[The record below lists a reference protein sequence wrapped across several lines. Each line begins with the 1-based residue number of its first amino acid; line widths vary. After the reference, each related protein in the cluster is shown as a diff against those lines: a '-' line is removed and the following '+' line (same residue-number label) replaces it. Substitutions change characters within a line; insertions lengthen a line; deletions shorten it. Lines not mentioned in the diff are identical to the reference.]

1 MEEVKEIELSRSL
14 SFWALLAA
22 GVGDIVGSSIFFY
35 SGYVLHIAGPAA
47 VLAYLLVGLFGLGIA
62 LISAE
67 IASMP
72 KVRKTSGAI
81 YSFTKEGLGGFW
93 AMSVGL
99 MRVMGYTIGGAAVA
113 IAMATFVKQAVLIG
127 LFNVVTPPHFV
138 SALAAAV
145 LGAWVLLNV
154 IGVKPTATT
163 EMIFVAFKVSV
174 ILLFAAVVV
183 ALVTIQPPSNL
194 LAHFSPLA
202 PNGFSG
208 FMKAAV
214 IAFFAY
220 TGFNTVAVFTA
231 EAKRPER
238 DVPRGIYGSQIVAM
252 SIYVGVLVVLL
263 LARGWYRYGK
273 TTTAFIAALSAVN
286 APILVKLLVIP
297 AALLASAGVTLL
309 WVASSSRTIY
319 QMSKDGFLP
328 KPLSKL
334 NSRRAP
340 WTATLL
346 AAFLM
351 AVAFITPS
359 FIYLASLATFG
370 FIYSYLFVGPSL
382 LSLRKKGY
390 KGKFRAPF
398 YPVLEVVMFALTLLF
413 ISSFQLSVL
422 EEGAAALILIAIIY
436 VLYRTKA
443 PAEPALPSEGGEN
456 EAPAPGSIEAS
467 REGGA
472 GAGKTSTISKKA
484 DDEPRQGLSAQ
495 SKPMRLR
502 Q

>member
-1 MEEVKEIELSRSL
+1 MEEVKDVELSRSL

-127 LFNVVTPPHFV
+127 IFNMTVPPHFV
-138 SALAAAV
+138 VALAAAV

-194 LAHFSPLA
+194 LAHFSPFA

-208 FMKAAV
+208 FMSAAV

-231 EAKRPER
+231 EAKKPER
-238 DVPRGIYGSQIVAM
+238 DVPKGIYGSQITAM
-252 SIYVGVLVVLL
+252 AIYVGVLVVLL
-263 LARGWYRYGK
+263 LARGWYRYGR
-273 TTTAFIAALSAVN
+273 TTTAFISALSAVN
-286 APILVKLLVIP
+286 APTLVKLLVIP

-328 KPLSKL
+328 SQFSKL

-340 WTATLL
+340 WVATLL

-351 AVAFITPS
+351 AIAFITPS

-382 LSLRKKGY
+382 LSLKKRGY
-390 KGKFRAPF
+390 RGQFRAPF

-413 ISSFQLSVL
+413 IASFQLTVL
-422 EEGAAALILIAIIY
+422 EEGAAALALIGIAY
-436 VLYRTKA
+436 ALYRSKVPETA
-443 PAEPALPSEGGEN
+443 DVPQEEDEAGTPAQP
-456 EAPAPGSIEAS
+456 
-467 REGGA
+467 
-472 GAGKTSTISKKA
+472 
-484 DDEPRQGLSAQ
+484 
-495 SKPMRLR
+495 
-502 Q
+502 

>member
-14 SFWALLAA
+14 SVWALLAA

-35 SGYVLHIAGPAA
+35 SGYVLGVAGPAA
-47 VLAYLLVGLFGLGIA
+47 VLAYLFVGIFGLGIA

-93 AMSVGL
+93 ALSVGL

-113 IAMATFVKQAVLIG
+113 IAMATFVRQAVLIDLLG
-127 LFNVVTPPHFV
+127 ISPPSYFV
-138 SALAAAV
+138 SAFAASV
-145 LGAWVLLNV
+145 LGAWVLLNLA
-154 IGVKPTATT
+154 GVKPTATT
-163 EMIFVAFKVSV
+163 EMIFVAFKISV
-174 ILLFAAVVV
+174 ILLFAATVI
-183 ALVTIQPPSNL
+183 ALVAILPPSNL

-202 PNGFSG
+202 PNGLAG
-208 FMKAAV
+208 VTKAAV

-238 DVPRGIYGSQIVAM
+238 DVPKGIYGSQMIAM
-252 SIYVGVLVVLL
+252 AIYVGILIVLL

-273 TTTAFIAALSAVN
+273 ATTAFISALNAVSA
-286 APILVKLLVIP
+286 PTLVKFLVIP

-319 QMSKDGFLP
+319 QMGKDRYLP
-328 KPLSKL
+328 SAFARL
-334 NSRRAP
+334 NSRHVP
-340 WTATLL
+340 WVATLFAAVL
-346 AAFLM
+346 MAIAFL
-351 AVAFITPS
+351 TPS

-382 LSLRKKGY
+382 LSLRRRGFKGR
-390 KGKFRAPF
+390 FRAPA
-398 YPVLEVVMFALTLLF
+398 YPILEVVMFLLTLLF
-413 ISSFQLSVL
+413 MSTFQPTVL
-422 EEGAAALILIAIIY
+422 EEGLVALALMG
-436 VLYRTKA
+436 VLFVAHRPEERNEGDLA
-443 PAEPALPSEGGEN
+443 GREDGGREPGEVPS
-456 EAPAPGSIEAS
+456 PVSPGDQPQES
-467 REGGA
+467 A
-472 GAGKTSTISKKA
+472 GASASPASYEDGRP
-484 DDEPRQGLSAQ
+484 PRLT
-495 SKPMRLR
+495 
-502 Q
+502 